1 MTGGHANLNSGSVYN
16 PFLDAEMHEAGV
28 KHKNH
33 RSLSNSICKFNQLGS
48 YMTNCSKYQSPG
60 IDKIQFVINC

>member
-1 MTGGHANLNSGSVYN
+1 MRKIYYSGIDNFHVPHKILMTGGHANLNSGSVYN

-33 RSLSNSICKFNQLGS
+33 RSLSNSICKFN
-48 YMTNCSKYQSPG
+48 
-60 IDKIQFVINC
+60 